1 MIAIRKSE
9 ERGRSRFSWLDS
21 RHSFSFGEYVD
32 PAHVHFGSLRVI
44 NDDWIAGGGGFAPH
58 SHRDMEIVTYMVS
71 GTLAHEDSTGGRE
84 TIGPNEVQ
92 RMTAGAGITHS
103 EFNAS
108 DSEPVR
114 LLQIWILPD
123 ARGLAPGYE
132 QKAFAAGAKAGKLLA
147 IASGNGAAARA
158 RPSQETAACAAAARA
173 RPSQETAACA
183 ADGALAIH
191 QDAEIYAS
199 VLGAGQA
206 LSHDLAPGRRAWVQ
220 VVRGA
225 LALNGNALAEGDG
238 AAVTDEARL
247 DFSATSEAEFLLF
260 DLA

>member
-158 RPSQETAACAAAARA
+158 RPSQETAACAA
-173 RPSQETAACA
+173 
-183 ADGALAIH
+183 DGALAIH